1 MYVDTSY
8 YTKNDKRYTRRL
20 LRESYREDGKVK
32 KRTIASLCNCSE
44 DEIAA
49 LKFALKNK
57 RDINSLVDLKSI
69 ADVSVQQGKSYG
81 ALVIIKSIAD
91 KLGITAALGKS
102 NNGLL
107 AFWQIYSR
115 LISQGSRQTS
125 IRLSESHETTF
136 IPNLP
141 SVNEKA
147 LYKNLQWLSDNQV
160 DIETSMWQFSDRA
173 VSNLFL
179 YDVTS
184 SYLEGEQNELAA
196 YGYNR
201 DKKKGKKQIVIG
213 LLTDD
218 NGLPVAVRVFD
229 GNTCDTNT
237 FGDQITILRDQLKI
251 KNVVI
256 VGDGG
261 MIKTPQQ
268 EFLPEDY
275 SYITSISKPQI
286 ISLINNNTIQL
297 ELFETSLCE
306 VESDN
311 VRYIFRRNPVRQKE
325 IRQGRKEK
333 VDVIEQMISMQ
344 NKYLEDH
351 PKANLEVAVRK
362 VKDRVTSLKI
372 SSWVEVTSTDR
383 MLSITEDIEKK
394 TEVEKLDGCY
404 CIKTDVTS
412 DTKAEVIHS
421 RYKDLIKVENAF
433 RTMKTGHLDI
443 RPLYLR
449 KTSHTKGHVFVV
461 MMAYMIEKELAKMWK
476 SDDRTIAEALQE
488 LVALTTL
495 KIKDINNNDVIKLP
509 KPNQICEELFK
520 LARVKVPDK
529 ILP

>member
-1 MYVDTSY
+1 MYVDTSS
-8 YTKNDKRYTRRL
+8 YTKNKKRYTRTL
-20 LRESYREDGKVK
+20 LRESYREGGKVK
-32 KRTIASLCNCSE
+32 KRTIASLCNCSNE
-44 DEIAA
+44 EIAA

-57 RDINSLVDLKSI
+57 HDIDSIANLKSVANI
-69 ADVSVQQGKSYG
+69 SVEQGKSYG

-91 KLGITAALGKS
+91 KLGITTALGNS
-102 NNGLL
+102 SNGLL
-107 AFWQIYSR
+107 AFWQIYCR

-125 IRLSESHETTF
+125 IRLSESHETSF

-147 LYKNLQWLSDNQV
+147 LYKNLEWLSDTQAN
-160 DIETSMWQFSDRA
+160 IETSLWQFSDRS

-184 SYLEGEQNELAA
+184 SYLEGEKNELAA

-201 DKKKGKKQIVIG
+201 DKKRGKKQIVIG

-218 NGLPVAVRVFD
+218 DGLPVAVRVFD
-229 GNTCDTNT
+229 GNTCDTST

-251 KNVVI
+251 KNVVM

-261 MIKTPQQ
+261 MIKVPQQ
-268 EFLPEDY
+268 ESLPEDY
-275 SYITSISKPQI
+275 NYITSISKPQI
-286 ISLINNNTIQL
+286 MSLINNNIIQL
-297 ELFETSLCE
+297 DLFDTSLCE
-306 VESDN
+306 VKKEN
-311 VRYIFRRNPVRQKE
+311 IRYIFRRNPVRQAE

-333 VDVIEQMISMQ
+333 LDMVKKLIATL

-351 PKANLEVAVRK
+351 PKAKVDIAVRK
-362 VKDRVTSLKI
+362 AKERITSLKI
-372 SSWVEVTSTDR
+372 SSWVEAISTDR
-383 MLSITEDIEKK
+383 ILSYTEDGEKK
-394 TEVEKLDGCY
+394 KEVEKLDGCY
-404 CIKTDVTS
+404 CIKTDVKSET
-412 DTKAEVIHS
+412 TAEVIHS

-433 RTMKTGHLDI
+433 RTMKTAHLDI

-476 SDDRTIAEALQE
+476 GNDRTVKESLQE
-488 LVALTTL
+488 LSALTSL

-509 KPNQICEELFK
+509 KPNQICENLFK
-520 LARVKVPDK
+520 LAKVKIPNQ
-529 ILP
+529 ITA